1 MDYKKTIA
9 IGLTCL
15 FFIQASFAQ
24 KKQLDHTVYD
34 DWKSL
39 TNISV
44 DNSGRFTIAI
54 INPQEGDS
62 KLFIQDLKK
71 NKSFEHNRISSYS
84 LSTDGKHTVALLKA
98 PFADTRKA
106 KIEKK
111 KPDEMPKDSLLIID
125 NETFTYYILPDVKS
139 YKTSQELGNYVAY
152 AITLAPDT
160 TKMGADTISVTT
172 DSIKSKPK
180 KKDIS
185 KKKEV
190 VVLHNLITQQK
201 DTLQNTKEY
210 IFNKYGNAFAAVIEP
225 EKKDSTV
232 IPGVIYIDLNKYDKK
247 RISNGKAEYKSLRFD
262 DRGEQLVFL
271 STKDTSKVDQK
282 VFDVLY
288 FKHNADS
295 AIVIAD
301 TTTLGLPANWIFNEN
316 SYPYFS
322 ENGKRIIIGS
332 APKQTTK
339 DTTIVEFEVASLD
352 IWHWKDPYLQPQQL
366 KNLSN
371 DLKRKYIG
379 VIQLDKDNKFTLLG
393 NEEVP
398 YTIMSNEGSGRYA
411 LQYTDIPYRL
421 ESQWNPT
428 LYDAWIYDLES
439 DKTTPIGTSIP
450 SRPYLSALGN
460 YVYWFDMNEGDWYVF
475 DNKTAKTVNITKDIP
490 VNFWDEKSDVPSKP
504 GPYGAPVWGKEDAYM
519 LVYDAYDIWK
529 IDPQN
534 QNKAVNITEH
544 LGRKDSITFRYLNT
558 DKEKRFVEP
567 NETLLLEA
575 FDNKTKENGFY
586 SYNPKQKRSTI
597 KKLVLDKYTYS
608 VGAKSK
614 NSDVVVYEKSNFNT
628 SPNLYV
634 TNNWWKSSNKLTDI
648 NPQMNDYKWGTP
660 ELFSWT
666 SFDGVPLQGIVY
678 KPEDFDETK
687 KYPVMMYFYERHS
700 DNLYRYM
707 PPAPSASIINIPF
720 FCSRDY
726 IVFTPDIHYTVG
738 QPGQDA
744 YNSIVAGAEALAK
757 NNWVDKDN
765 MAIQGQSWGGYQ
777 VAYLVT
783 QTNMFKAAGA
793 GAPVSNMT
801 SAYGGIR
808 WESGSSR
815 QIQYEKGQSRL
826 GTTLSESLQT
836 YIDNSPLFFADRVNT
851 PLLIMHNDDDGAVP
865 WYQGIELFMA
875 LRRLGKPVWMLQYN
889 KEAHNLKERRNKKDL
904 SIRLQQFFDHYLKG
918 APAPM
923 WMTHGLP
930 AMQKGIYWGY
940 DLDLNNN
947 ENSK

>member
-262 DRGEQLVFL
+262 DRGEQLAFL

-301 TTTLGLPANWIFNEN
+301 TTKLGLPANWIFNEN

-411 LQYTDIPYRL
+411 LLYTDIPYRL

-930 AMQKGIYWGY
+930 AMQKGIDWGY

>member
-262 DRGEQLVFL
+262 DRGEQLAFL

-411 LQYTDIPYRL
+411 LLYTDIPYRL

-930 AMQKGIYWGY
+930 AMQKGIDWGY

>member
-15 FFIQASFAQ
+15 FFIQASFPQ